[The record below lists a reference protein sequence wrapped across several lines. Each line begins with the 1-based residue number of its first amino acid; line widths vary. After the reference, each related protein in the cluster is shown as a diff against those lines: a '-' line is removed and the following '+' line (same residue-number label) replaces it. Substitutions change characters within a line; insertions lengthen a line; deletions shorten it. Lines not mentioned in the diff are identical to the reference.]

1 MIWKHKLTEALFF
14 RSFSKYY
21 QQVGMYSLT
30 HNRIRF
36 KFPFTLVKCFLSG
49 ENVTLKLNS
58 LNILCELWLELFISS
73 RSTARRFRRSCTSC
87 VFREELVFNL

>member
-1 MIWKHKLTEALFF
+1 
-14 RSFSKYY
+14 
-21 QQVGMYSLT
+21 MYSLT

-58 LNILCELWLELFISS
+58 LNILCELWLVSFQSAPLRAGLDDLALLVYLEKCSS
-73 RSTARRFRRSCTSC
+73 LTYKHSKSSLTKTT
-87 VFREELVFNL
+87 